1 MWRKWSPHM
10 ILVEMWIC
18 ATTME
23 NSMEVPQKTERQN
36 YHMIQQFHSWLHIW
50 EKTKTLIWKD
60 TCTPIFIALVTIAK
74 IWKQPTYHQ
83 QWIGKADVVH
93 IFNGML
99 LSHKNLWNSAICS
112 NLNAP
117 REYYAQWNK
126 SERERQIL
134 YTIIYMC
141 NRKK

>member
-1 MWRKWSPHM
+1 
-10 ILVEMWIC
+10 
-18 ATTME
+18 ME
-23 NSMEVPQKTERQN
+23 SSYDISGNVNLCNHYGKQYGGSSKNWKTELPYDSAIPLLATYLGENKNTNLKR
-36 YHMIQQFHSWLHIW
+36 Y
-50 EKTKTLIWKD
+50 
-60 TCTPIFIALVTIAK
+60 CTPIFIALVTIAK